1 MKKRMNNPGTLGGA
15 LGTLPTSGSANKLKL
30 EDDLPIEYVNSPLFK
45 EAQKEATKKPSVKT
59 EEEFQEELQLALAL
73 SQSEAEAAQASK
85 RKTTNGSSSLNGQK
99 NKDSS
104 QNQVTICHYV
114 YFSLFSF
121 FTISH

>member
-1 MKKRMNNPGTLGGA
+1 LT
-15 LGTLPTSGSANKLKL
+15 TSGSANKLKL

-85 RKTTNGSSSLNGQK
+85 RKTVNGSAALNGQK
-99 NKDSS
+99 SKDSN
-104 QNQVTICHYV
+104 QNLVNHLPKCH
-114 YFSLFSF
+114 FAIIF
-121 FTISH
+121 H